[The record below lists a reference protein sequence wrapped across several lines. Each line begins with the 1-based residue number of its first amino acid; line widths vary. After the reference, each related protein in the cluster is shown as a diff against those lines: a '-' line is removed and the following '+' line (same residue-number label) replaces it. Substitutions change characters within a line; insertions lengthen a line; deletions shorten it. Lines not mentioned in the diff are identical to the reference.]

1 MKERSEQFLA
11 TEYFFDLFL
20 EVSQFSKIWTIRIQ
34 IGKKYCKLEKL
45 HFWNYLCKVKSSILM
60 KWLLLIREM
69 KKINV
74 LTNVLLKIVHTV
86 KISNVSHVVEHFWGL
101 DLTSHIMFEHTKQ
114 CHQNMKEERLLRWE
128 ISGFSLLSFCQ
139 ISHFSAFSFCIFFEE
154 SVFIF
159 QFLNDKIHNYVHN
172 CEFHH
177 SKIEN

>member
-128 ISGFSLLSFCQ
+128 ISGFSLLLFCQ
-139 ISHFSAFSFCIFFEE
+139 NERFLSFLSLYIFWGKCVYFSIFEW
-154 SVFIF
+154 
-159 QFLNDKIHNYVHN
+159 
-172 CEFHH
+172 
-177 SKIEN
+177 